1 MTVGEEH
8 PGEVARPSV
17 LSAAGQVN
25 GLPFSMDMPLALA
38 IADICD
44 PAAANGDFDG
54 LDGLLPP
61 LAQLVPEGE
70 PLIYPGKVFNPG
82 QTIPVKFRILCHG
95 VNLRTGEIEEPE
107 IVGVAPVGGS
117 ALNLASLPL
126 HADGTDPYDLTFG
139 FDASYQQ
146 WNFDLRTDALA
157 PGPYV
162 LKIRIGGGKIYEGVF
177 ILR

>member
-1 MTVGEEH
+1 
-8 PGEVARPSV
+8 
-17 LSAAGQVN
+17 
-25 GLPFSMDMPLALA
+25 
-38 IADICD
+38 
-44 PAAANGDFDG
+44 
-54 LDGLLPP
+54 
-61 LAQLVPEGE
+61 
-70 PLIYPGKVFNPG
+70 
-82 QTIPVKFRILCHG
+82 VKFRILCHG

-126 HADGTDPYDLTFG
+126 NAAGTDPYDLTFG

-146 WNFDLRTDALA
+146 WNFDLRTDGLA

-162 LKIRIGGGKIYEGVF
+162 LKIRIGGRKIYEGVF